1 MRGDERLRCD
11 AHVPSTV
18 MSTPGKQSRLVA
30 KSPKGESSGK
40 KRRRPDDDRFQMDA
54 KHMDE
59 DETEEKERLETHT
72 MKVKKTKK
80 TSKKASEVDQES
92 EELAGDDDDGAIE
105 EDSFDEAEDELDKE
119 TAAKEKAQSK
129 QKAKRALLTLKAKE
143 KQMRRGVVY
152 LGAIPPRMKP
162 QKLRLLL
169 TPFGKLDRIY
179 LTPEDP
185 SLRLK
190 RKKFGGNTVRIGP
203 FPNPITVYCP
213 YVTVYCL
220 LHTSRVDCSARLLR
234 LFAHTHCEV
243 HPYSRL

>member
-59 DETEEKERLETHT
+59 DETEEKERLETNT

-203 FPNPITVYCP
+203 FPNPNTVCP
-213 YVTVYCL
+213 PT
-220 LHTSRVDCSARLLR
+220 
-234 LFAHTHCEV
+234 
-243 HPYSRL
+243 